1 MTHGRLY
8 FCLSLTLRDSHDS
21 PLNVLSKRATD
32 DLTEQKAA
40 AQTFIAAW
48 FLSRLTLEFFLQCKG
63 HCYTFALVS
72 LLPSLQLSPSVS
84 ALPSSPP
91 LLCACDPALS
101 PSPLLSVFCLHL
113 HSPAFL
119 SSLPPSTK
127 SAGHQSNVV
136 SEPPEVHS
144 LLHLAQLPLAD
155 PQGPGADAAAA
166 HAGPLPLLHS
176 WLPGQEDTG
185 GMMCW

>member
-1 MTHGRLY
+1 MCVTPLPTFLPHPFSLY
-8 FCLSLTLRDSHDS
+8 FASIYI
-21 PLNVLSKRATD
+21 P
-32 DLTEQKAA
+32 
-40 AQTFIAAW
+40 F
-48 FLSRLTLEFFLQCKG
+48 
-63 HCYTFALVS
+63 
-72 LLPSLQLSPSVS
+72 
-84 ALPSSPP
+84 
-91 LLCACDPALS
+91 
-101 PSPLLSVFCLHL
+101 
-113 HSPAFL
+113 AFL

-127 SAGHQSNVV
+127 SPGHQSNVV

-185 GMMCW
+185 GMTCR